1 LIAGP
6 RLRAAANFDSNS
18 GMKLSALP
26 VFAALAL
33 SVAACQRPAAPH
45 GTVAILDLDA
55 VAKRLGRDVAI
66 TDQIKAE
73 NDTLVAELTKT
84 KDTLQSQ
91 LDSSAQSL
99 GDKPTDEQK
108 QKLIELGQSLNS
120 QLQVK
125 RQEARQELSQK
136 QTALIQ
142 QFREEVKPV
151 AQKIAAGKGMNTV
164 LLRSDLVVLSADPA
178 VDITDAVVA
187 EMAGSAKTS
196 PAPSA
201 SPAK

>member
-1 LIAGP
+1 MIVAAG
-6 RLRAAANFDSNS
+6 LRGISNS
-18 GMKLSALP
+18 ASNRGMKLSALP
-26 VFAALAL
+26 VFVAIAL
-33 SVAACQRPAAPH
+33 SVAACQRPAAPN

-66 TDQIKAE
+66 ADQIKAE
-73 NDTLVAELTKT
+73 NDTLVAQLTKT
-84 KDTLQSQ
+84 KDDLQSQ

-99 GDKPTDEQK
+99 GDKPTDAQK

-125 RQEARQELSQK
+125 RQEARQELGQK

-151 AQKIAAGKGMNTV
+151 AQKVAAGKGMNTV
-164 LLRSDLVVLSADPA
+164 LLRSDLVVLSVDPA

-187 EMAGSAKTS
+187 EMIGSGKAS
-196 PAPSA
+196 PTPSA

>member
-1 LIAGP
+1 LIAAPG
-6 RLRAAANFDSNS
+6 LRAAANFASNS
-18 GMKLSALP
+18 GMKLFALP
-26 VFAALAL
+26 VFAAFALA
-33 SVAACQRPAAPH
+33 VTACQRPAAPN
-45 GTVAILDLDA
+45 GTVALLDLDA

-66 TDQIKAE
+66 ADQIKAE
-73 NDTLVAELTKT
+73 NDTLVAQLTKT
-84 KDTLQSQ
+84 KDDLQSQ

-99 GDKPTDEQK
+99 GDKPTDAQK
-108 QKLIELGQSLNS
+108 QKLVELGQSLNS
-120 QLQVK
+120 QFQVK

-151 AQKIAAGKGMNTV
+151 AQKIAADKGMNTV

-187 EMAGSAKTS
+187 EMISSGKA
-196 PAPSA
+196 APSA